1 MKRIVFFT
9 MTLLSMAQGA
19 WSQGKG
25 DETFPTWNACE
36 SLTTQT
42 DFVDDVRNVGERL
55 DITSS
60 R

>member
-1 MKRIVFFT
+1 

-25 DETFPTWNACE
+25 DETFPSWNACE
-36 SLTTQT
+36 SLTTLT

>member
-25 DETFPTWNACE
+25 DETFPSWNACE
-36 SLTTQT
+36 SLTTLT
-42 DFVDDVRNVGERL
+42 DFECHRDRRL
-55 DITSS
+55 TSLV
-60 R
+60 